1 MKTIKD
7 IVILEAEHSFDKV
20 IEYAVMQYTENY
32 NYRISQLLYN
42 FPEDYKNQDGSM
54 FWSGSKRVPHP
65 IPYDANEPLCL
76 MFVKEYAIILARA
89 LSIEAK
95 TDDDYIKEVSSKVII
110 APFKPKN
117 VNIKVKDD
125 DPDPEPTVPE
135 KLQAEEDSQ
144 LAALMKE
151 LSLYDKTKADPS
163 KMHPEDFEKDDDSN
177 GHIDFI
183 HACSNLRA
191 RNYKI
196 KESDRQKTKMIAGK
210 IIPAIATT
218 TASIT
223 GIVSLQL
230 YTLLQTQ
237 KIEYMRNC
245 FLNLAISLFV
255 MTEPAEVI
263 KMQDKAYD
271 ELLLGPVKAIPP
283 KWTVWDKIVINGS
296 KTCQEF
302 IDEIKK
308 EYNVDVSVITANN
321 VSIIQTFMPS
331 NKDRFG
337 QKIEDIYKANSKV
350 PLEDNK
356 TYLFLEVSGDV
367 DDASALM
374 PLFKYNFK
382 N

>member
-1 MKTIKD
+1 M
-7 IVILEAEHSFDKV
+7 
-20 IEYAVMQYTENY
+20 
-32 NYRISQLLYN
+32 
-42 FPEDYKNQDGSM
+42 
-54 FWSGSKRVPHP
+54 
-65 IPYDANEPLCL
+65 
-76 MFVKEYAIILARA
+76 
-89 LSIEAK
+89 
-95 TDDDYIKEVSSKVII
+95 
-110 APFKPKN
+110 
-117 VNIKVKDD
+117 
-125 DPDPEPTVPE
+125 
-135 KLQAEEDSQ
+135 QAEEDSQ

-151 LSLYDKTKADPS
+151 LTLYDKTKADPT